1 MATITVQSV
10 KAFKAGGKPAFL
22 WDDKIK
28 GFGLLAQPSG
38 SKSFVF
44 QYRAGI
50 GRAGKVRR
58 LSIGKLGNVTPDEA
72 RNIAKGYAAEVV
84 KGGDPAAERKAKA
97 AQKALTVADV
107 LDSFIRDHAKPTLK
121 EKTWT
126 DYERLAEKVIKP
138 ALGSIEICELKT
150 EDVARF
156 YRDGRKQAAT
166 QAANA
171 VRVLS
176 SALSWAQEHG
186 LRGEGPNPAK
196 IRLQGTRKRERLF
209 SDAEV
214 ARILSALDELE
225 AEKSTSPQAAL
236 GVRLLFAT
244 GCRAGEIC
252 ELRWEN
258 VDLEAR
264 IIRWGD
270 TKTGYLE
277 KPITKEARALLK
289 AAPRIVGSPW
299 VCPAITAP
307 KKALRHEIVR
317 DAMAS
322 AMQAANVE
330 AGENANLHLIRH
342 WFATKTYNDPAIAL
356 PVAMK
361 IVGHKS
367 VAAAMRYAHPQRDEI
382 ARAAEAGSKR
392 RVASVRAASKRGKVI
407 RLADAR

>member
-1 MATITVQSV
+1 MATITIRAV
-10 KAFKAGGKPAFL
+10 KAFQAKGKPAFL
-22 WDDKIK
+22 WDDEVK

-38 SKSFVF
+38 SKTYVF

-58 LSIGKLGNVTPDEA
+58 LTIGKHGNLTPEEA
-72 RNIAKGYAAEVV
+72 RKLAKDLAAEVV
-84 KGGDPAAERKAKA
+84 KGADPVAARKVKA
-97 AQKALTVADV
+97 ATKTLTLSDV
-107 LDSFIRDHAKPTLK
+107 LDSFITDHAKANLK
-121 EKTWT
+121 EKTWAE
-126 DYERLAEKVIKP
+126 YERLIDKVITP
-138 ALGSIEICELKT
+138 ALGSIEIDALKT

-156 YRDGRKQAAT
+156 YREGRKQAAT
-166 QAANA
+166 QATLA

-186 LRGEGPNPAK
+186 LRGSGPNPAK
-196 IRLQGTRKRERLF
+196 IRLQGARRRERLF

-214 ARILSALDELE
+214 GRILGALSAL
-225 AEKSTSPQAAL
+225 EKGKSICSQAAL

-252 ELRWEN
+252 ELRWDD
-258 VDLEAR
+258 VDLEAG

-277 KPITKEARALLK
+277 KPITAEARALLK
-289 AAPRIVGSPW
+289 SATRIVGSPW

-307 KKALRHEIVR
+307 KKALRHELVR
-317 DAMAS
+317 EAMEE
-322 AMQAANVE
+322 AMEAADVE
-330 AGENANLHLIRH
+330 AGENASLHLIRH
-342 WFATKTYNDPAIAL
+342 WFATKTYNNPAIAL

-367 VAAAMRYAHPQRDEI
+367 VAAAMRYAHPQREEI
-382 ARAAEAGSKR
+382 AKAAEAAAKNR
-392 RVASVRAASKRGKVI
+392 TASVKAAAKRGKVVQMGAS
-407 RLADAR
+407 R

>member
-1 MATITVQSV
+1 MATITVRAV
-10 KAFKAGGKPAFL
+10 KAFQAEDKPAFL
-22 WDDKIK
+22 WDDEVK

-38 SKSFVF
+38 SKTYVF
-44 QYRAGI
+44 QYRVGV

-58 LSIGKLGNVTPDEA
+58 LTIGKHGNVTPDEA
-72 RNIAKGYAAEVV
+72 RKIAKDHAAAVV
-84 KGGDPAAERKAKA
+84 KGGDPVGERKAKA
-97 AQKALTVADV
+97 AAKALTLADV
-107 LDSFIRDHAKPTLK
+107 LDSFISDHAKPNLK
-121 EKTWT
+121 EKTWGE
-126 DYERLAEKVIKP
+126 YERLAEKVIKP
-138 ALGSIEICELKT
+138 ALGSVEIGDLRT

-156 YRDGRKQAAT
+156 YRDGRKHAAT
-166 QAANA
+166 QTALA

-176 SALSWAQEHG
+176 SALSWAQENG

-196 IRLQGTRKRERLF
+196 IRLQGSRRRERLF
-209 SDAEV
+209 SDNEV
-214 ARILSALDELE
+214 ARILSALDSLE
-225 AEKSTSPQAAL
+225 ADKSICPQAAL

-258 VDLEAR
+258 VDLEAG

-289 AAPRIVGSPW
+289 AAPRVVGSPW

-317 DAMAS
+317 DAMAE
-322 AMQAANVE
+322 AMQAAEVE

-342 WFATKTYNDPAIAL
+342 WFATKTYNNPAIAL

-367 VAAAMRYAHPQRDEI
+367 VAAAMRYAHPQREEI
-382 ARAAEAGSKR
+382 AKAAEAAAKSR
-392 RVASVRAASKRGKVI
+392 TASVKAAGKHGQIVQMG
-407 RLADAR
+407 AVK